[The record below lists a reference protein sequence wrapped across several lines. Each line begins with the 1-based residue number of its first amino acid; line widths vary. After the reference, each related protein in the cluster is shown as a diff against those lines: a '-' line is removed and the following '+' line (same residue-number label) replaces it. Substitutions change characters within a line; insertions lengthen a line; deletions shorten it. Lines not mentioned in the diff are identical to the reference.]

1 MDLPAPPLGAC
12 LYTTPAMVINSMTFA
27 GASFCLGEF
36 RESLLSCYGVP
47 YHLPPPPSQFPC
59 GGNIIN
65 TNKEG
70 QEYPTSELV
79 SCLFVLFSFS
89 RFRPCPCRLVLTLAP
104 SDSLPEKVHHGY
116 SFCNRTLPQVLPFLF
131 RNLEIR
137 CPAALILRPS

>member
-1 MDLPAPPLGAC
+1 MATCGGFFLS
-12 LYTTPAMVINSMTFA
+12 V
-27 GASFCLGEF
+27 
-36 RESLLSCYGVP
+36 RESLF
-47 YHLPPPPSQFPC
+47 PSQFSC

-70 QEYPTSELV
+70 QELPANELL
-79 SCLFVLFSFS
+79 SCPFVLFSFS
-89 RFRPCPCRLVLTLAP
+89 RIRPRSRRLVLTLAP